1 MTTPEPDDLKAR
13 DVRANMPADRRTRCY
28 LASVPLFA
36 ACAIAYAGTFCLAC
50 CSAHPVFAA
59 AAAVVNG
66 LVIGLLFIIGHDAC
80 HGSFTPAAF
89 LNRLLARLAFFTSLQ
104 PYTSWVYTHNG
115 LHHGWTNLKGKDV
128 VFAPLTLAEYRALP
142 RHRRLLER
150 ACRSPLGIGLMHLTQ
165 VWWRHE
171 IWPAAANAPK
181 DLRQFR
187 RDRLMVLAFLLAKA
201 SLAFGLC
208 LGTSGSAGW
217 AALKVAGLL
226 TLIYAVWFWLIGFV
240 TFQQHTN
247 PEVPWYD
254 DAAEWSFYRGQI
266 HGTPHVSFPL
276 WFHKLLFN
284 VMDHNAHHVD
294 PLVPS
299 YRLPE
304 SQRSLEND
312 YGHDVVESI
321 WSVRTFLRSL
331 RVCRLYDY
339 VRHQWL
345 DYDGSPTSR
354 PGLNRLAGEA
364 LQAESYRQ
372 AA

>member
-1 MTTPEPDDLKAR
+1 MPHGPDDLKAR
-13 DVRANMPADRRTRCY
+13 DVRACMPADRRERSY
-28 LASVPLFA
+28 LASLPAFGLCA
-36 ACAIAYAGTFCLAC
+36 AAYAVTFFLAFWC
-50 CSAHPVFAA
+50 AHPLLAA
-59 AAAVVNG
+59 AAAVGNG
-66 LVIGLLFIIGHDAC
+66 LVVGLLFIIGHDAC
-80 HGSFTPAAF
+80 HGSFTPSAW

-115 LHHGWTNLKGKDV
+115 LHHGWTNLRGKDV
-128 VFAPLTLAEYRALP
+128 VFAPFTLAEYRALP
-142 RHRRLLER
+142 WRRRLLER
-150 ACRSPLGIGLMHLTQ
+150 LCRSPLGVGLMHLTQ

-171 IWPAAANAPK
+171 ICPAPSDAPK
-181 DLRQFR
+181 DLSQFR
-187 RDRLMVLAFLLAKA
+187 LDRLMVLGFFLTKVTLAWTISFA
-201 SLAFGLC
+201 TTGDAA
-208 LGTSGSAGW
+208 T
-217 AALKVAGLL
+217 AALRTAWLL
-226 TLIYAVWFWLIGFV
+226 VITYAVWFWLIGFV

-254 DAAEWSFYRGQI
+254 DAGQWSFYRGQI

-304 SQRSLEND
+304 SQRSLEHAHGD
-312 YGHDVVESI
+312 DIVESI
-321 WSVRTFLRSL
+321 WSLRTYLKSM

-339 VRHQWL
+339 DRHQWL
-345 DYDGSPTSR
+345 DFNGTPTTR
-354 PGLNRLAGEA
+354 AGLHLLPGHAVHEPE
-364 LQAESYRQ
+364 LQH